1 MPFPSPGD
9 LPNPGIKPRSPVLKV
24 DYLPTEPPG
33 KLISL
38 IKLAL
43 VVAQNCKV
51 KDLGLIFWV
60 VKIANNHLKILGM
73 SFTVIFWTWTL
84 KEIKIALCTL
94 ATLYDF

>member
-1 MPFPSPGD
+1 MQ
-9 LPNPGIKPRSPVLKV
+9 V

-43 VVAQNCKV
+43 VVAQNRKV
-51 KDLGLIFWV
+51 KDLELIFWV
-60 VKIANNHLKILGM
+60 VKISNNHLRILGM
-73 SFTVIFWTWTL
+73 SFTVIFWTWPL
-84 KEIKIALCTL
+84 KKIKIALCTL